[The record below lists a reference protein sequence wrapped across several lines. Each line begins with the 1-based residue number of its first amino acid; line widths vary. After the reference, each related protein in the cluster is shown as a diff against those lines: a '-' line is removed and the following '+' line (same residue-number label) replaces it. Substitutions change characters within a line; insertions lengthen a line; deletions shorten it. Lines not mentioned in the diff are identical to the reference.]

1 MKLKKNLALSDT
13 GFVFD
18 PSNGNSF
25 STNPIGLSIVKLMK
39 EGKDLAQIK
48 HSILETYLTDDSIFE
63 KDLYDFTN
71 MLSKLKL
78 TEEDSEHNNHQ
89 R

>member
-1 MKLKKNLALSDT
+1 MQLKKNLALSDT

-25 STNPIGLSIVKLMK
+25 ATNPIGLSIVKMLK
-39 EGKDLAQIK
+39 EGKDMQDIK
-48 HSILETYLTDDSIFE
+48 KNILDNYLTDANTLE

-71 MLSKLKL
+71 MLKKLQL
-78 TEEDSEHNNHQ
+78 TEIEKGED
-89 R
+89 